1 MFLGSGFARLALI
14 LAFIPP
20 LSAQEILPLIKTAE
34 ETPAR
39 AAMPVSTPPGVQVHR
54 QRLVEVNRDALLAPS
69 ERARRVTIE
78 AFPGTSFT
86 VDESRAW
93 WSKDQSTFLWTGKI
107 SGMERGHAVVAIT
120 GDIVSANINTDSGE
134 FYSLR
139 QVDAAL
145 HVMQQVEPGTPLED
159 PTDAVLPDATEIT
172 AAQKHHT
179 PQRLATAERGAPAT
193 VDVLVVYTPA
203 ARSAAG
209 GTSSIVNKIN
219 LAIAEMNQ
227 SFISSS
233 VAVTVQL
240 AAAVEVVYTE
250 ASSISDDLNN
260 LRGSTDGHLDDVHAL
275 RNQYGA
281 DLVALLIHRG
291 TGSTVGQAFIMQA
304 PGPSFAGWGFSV
316 TEQGYAAGPYYTL
329 SHELGH
335 NLGCAHDR
343 ANSGSSGAYSY
354 SYGYQ
359 GPNFRSIMAY
369 SCSDR
374 SCPRIN
380 YWSNPSVN
388 YLGVPTG
395 IASNLSNSADNAQS
409 LNNTASVVAAFR
421 AAATGCSYS
430 LGASGYTAASAG
442 ASSTFSVT
450 AGSGCNWTAS
460 SNNAWITVTS
470 GSSGSGN
477 GTVFFTVQPNTG
489 ALRTGTIT
497 AAGLTY
503 TITQNAGACTYSLNP
518 TSASFSS
525 SSGTGSVTVTAG
537 TGCTWTASTANS
549 WIQVTA
555 GLSGSGNGT
564 VAYTVSANTGAARSG
579 SITIA
584 GQSFPISQSAATG
597 VSITVTSVP
606 SGLALQVDGSTI
618 ATPQTFSW
626 TPGSTHTISASTQ
639 GSGTRYAF
647 LSWSDSGASTHTV
660 TTPSS
665 PATYTA
671 TFQTQY
677 LLTRTA
683 SPANGGS
690 IAVSPNTA
698 DGYYSSGMTV
708 SATAT
713 PAPGFT
719 FSTWGGS
726 VNTTSNPANIAMD
739 GQKTITANFVSQA
752 GITVTSN
759 PSGRTVVVDGAPY
772 TAPAVFQ
779 WTTGSIHTIEAP
791 SPQQA
796 ASVQYTFT
804 GWSDGGSPS
813 HSITASAA
821 TSIYT
826 ANFNA
831 TALCAFTL
839 SQASAN
845 VLATGDLRQINLSTT
860 PGCSWSASSNT
871 NWITV
876 LTGASG
882 NGSGR
887 IRFSIAENTAATPRT
902 GTLSIAGLTFTVTQ
916 SAASCSYTVTGPLTA
931 VPAAASNFAVTISTA
946 PGCQWNSYAY
956 PSFLTATPGSGT
968 GSGTLNVTVSTNPN
982 TAARLGVVT
991 IGGQHL
997 QVLQQG
1003 SLTTPLF
1010 TDVPSNYLFLD
1021 YINLLKLNNISPGC
1035 NATGYCPEEPMLRT
1049 EMAAFIIRALFGESF
1064 SYTLTPYFTDVAV
1077 THPYFRYIQKMR
1089 DQGITIGCTETTYC
1103 PDGQVSRGQ
1112 MAAFLIRARLSVT
1125 QGTPFPHASGAYF
1138 NDVNSSHVFF
1148 PFVQKMKESGITSG
1162 CTATDYC
1169 PDNPVTRG
1177 QMSVF
1182 VNRAFLY

>member
-1 MFLGSGFARLALI
+1 MFLGSGFARLAFI
-14 LAFIPP
+14 LAIAAP
-20 LSAQEILPLIKTAE
+20 LNAQETLSLLKPAE
-34 ETPAR
+34 EGPAR
-39 AAMPVSTPPGVQVHR
+39 AARPLPTPPGVKVHR
-54 QRLVEVNRDALLAPS
+54 QRLVEVNRDALLSPS
-69 ERARRVTIE
+69 EQARRITIE
-78 AFPGTSFT
+78 VFAGTSFT

-93 WSKDQSTFLWTGKI
+93 WSKDQSTFLWTGTI
-107 SGMERGHAVVAIT
+107 AGMQRGHAAIAIT
-120 GDIVSANINTDSGE
+120 GEIVSANFTTDSDE

-139 QVDAAL
+139 QVEGAL
-145 HVMQQVEPGTPLED
+145 HVIQQVEVDTPLED
-159 PTDAVLPDATEIT
+159 PDDGVLPDAAEI
-172 AAQKHHT
+172 ASVEKQHT
-179 PQRLATAERGAPAT
+179 PERLATANRGAPAT

-209 GTSSIVNKIN
+209 GTSSILNKIN
-219 LAIAEMNQ
+219 LAIAELNQ
-227 SFISSS
+227 SFANSS
-233 VAVTVQL
+233 VATTVQL

-250 ASSISDDLNN
+250 DASISDDLDN
-260 LRGSTDGHLDDVHAL
+260 LRATNDGPLDDVHAL

-291 TGSTVGQAFIMQA
+291 TGSIAGQAFIMQA

-316 TEQGYAAGPYYTL
+316 TEQAYAAGPNYTL

-335 NLGCAHDR
+335 NFGSAHDR
-343 ANSGSSGAYSY
+343 ANSGSGGAYSY

-359 GPNFRSIMAY
+359 GPTFRSIMAY

-395 IASNLSNSADNAQS
+395 IAGNLSNSADNAQS
-409 LNNTASVVAAFR
+409 LNNTASIVAAFR

-430 LGASGYTAASAG
+430 LGSSSYSAASAG

-497 AAGLTY
+497 AAGLTF
-503 TITQNAGACTYSLNP
+503 TITQNAGVCTYTLNP

-525 SSGTGSVTVTAG
+525 ASETGSVSVTAG
-537 TGCTWTASTANS
+537 TGCTWTASSANS

-555 GLSGSGNGT
+555 GQSGSGNGT
-564 VAYTVSANTGAARSG
+564 VAYLVHANTGAARNG

-597 VSITVTSVP
+597 ISVTVTSIP

-639 GSGTRYAF
+639 GAGTRYAF

-660 TTPSS
+660 TAPSA

-683 SPANGGS
+683 APANGGS
-690 IAVSPNTA
+690 IVVSPNTA

-708 SATAT
+708 TATAT
-713 PAPGFT
+713 PSPGFT
-719 FSTWGGS
+719 FSNWSGALSTI
-726 VNTTSNPANIAMD
+726 SNPVNIAID
-739 GQKTITANFVSQA
+739 GQKTIMANFVSQA

-759 PSGRTVVVDGAPY
+759 PSGRTVVVDGTQY

-779 WTTGSIHTIEAP
+779 WTTGTIHTIEAP

-796 ASVQYTFT
+796 ANVQYTFA
-804 GWSDGGSPS
+804 GWSDGGSPT
-813 HSITASAA
+813 HSITAGAG
-821 TSIYT
+821 TSTYT
-826 ANFNA
+826 ANFNT
-831 TALCAFTL
+831 TALCSFAL
-839 SQASAN
+839 SQTSAN

-860 PGCSWSASSNT
+860 AGCPWTATSNAA
-871 NWITV
+871 WITI
-876 LTGASG
+876 LTGVSG
-882 NGSGR
+882 NGGGS
-887 IRFSIAENTAATPRT
+887 IRFTIAENTAATPRT
-902 GTLSIAGLTFTVTQ
+902 GTLTIAGLTFTVTQ
-916 SAASCSYTVTGPLTA
+916 SAASCSYTLTGPLTA
-931 VPAAASNFAVTISTA
+931 VLAGASNFSVTISTSA
-946 PGCQWNSYAY
+946 GCQWGSYAY
-956 PSFLTATPGSGT
+956 PSFLNATPASGAGSGT
-968 GSGTLNVTVSTNPN
+968 INVTVSANPN
-982 TAARLGVVT
+982 IAARLGVVT
-991 IGGQHL
+991 VGGQHL

-1003 SLTTPLF
+1003 SLTSPLF

-1021 YINLLKLNNISPGC
+1021 YINLLKLNSISPGC
-1035 NATGYCPEEPMLRT
+1035 NAGGYCPEEPMLRT

-1064 SYTLTPYFTDVAV
+1064 SYTLTPYFTDVAA

-1103 PDGQVSRGQ
+1103 PNGQVSRGQ

-1162 CTATDYC
+1162 CTATNYC